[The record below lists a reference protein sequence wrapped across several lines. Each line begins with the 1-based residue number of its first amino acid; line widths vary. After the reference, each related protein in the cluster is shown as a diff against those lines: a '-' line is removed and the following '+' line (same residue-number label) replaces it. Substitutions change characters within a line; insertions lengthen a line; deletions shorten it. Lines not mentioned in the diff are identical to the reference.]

1 MGSMTANLTDKDK
14 KLLIFLAFFAVIAIF
29 GFLIIKPLV
38 TKNAELVVQIEDLQ
52 NQKTAFEQKKAELP
66 MLRVQNTENQQ
77 KIAELKSGFED
88 TMESQQIDNLLT
100 EKALSA
106 GVLASSL
113 SITMPTS
120 PLSLTVYP
128 YSNIALSAEPVEEE
142 TTYVRKAEADADAIE
157 AAAGTSDDSSSS
169 SSSSAVIGSQ
179 SLVSAAEARFELK
192 GNMETLK
199 NIVDDYSINT
209 PAIRLKSVSWS
220 GTSDDKTT
228 GTVNLTLE
236 IDMCDKDDATEAATE
251 AATDEQ

>member
-38 TKNAELVVQIEDLQ
+38 EKNAELVVQIEDLQ
-52 NQKTAFEQKKAELP
+52 NQKVAFEQKKAELP

-77 KIAELKSGFED
+77 KIAELKSGFEA

-113 SITMPTS
+113 SITMPKA
-120 PLSLTVYP
+120 PLKLTVYP
-128 YSNIALSAEPVEEE
+128 YSSIALSAEPVEEE

-157 AAAGTSDDSSSS
+157 AAAGTSDDSSSDS
-169 SSSSAVIGSQ
+169 SSNAVVGSQ
-179 SLVSAAEARFELK
+179 SLVSAAEAKFELK

-209 PAIRLKSVSWS
+209 PAIRIKNVSWS
-220 GTSDDKTT
+220 GTSDDNST
-228 GTVNLTLE
+228 GTVSLTLE
-236 IDMCDKDDATEAATE
+236 INMCDKDDATEATTE
-251 AATDEQ
+251 EQ

>member
-88 TMESQQIDNLLT
+88 MMESQQIDNLLT

-106 GVLASSL
+106 GVLASAL
-113 SITMPTS
+113 TITMPTA
-120 PLSLTVYP
+120 PLNLNVYP

-220 GTSDDKTT
+220 GTSDDNTT

-236 IDMCDKDDATEAATE
+236 INMCDKDDVAEDTTE
-251 AATDEQ
+251 EQ